1 MNKAITKFNSQL
13 GRYEPS
19 SSSTKEL
26 HGNSLNIG
34 VKQQKKTYKLGLHSH
49 YWVRPRHLNRLR

>member
-19 SSSTKEL
+19 SSATKEL
-26 HGNSLNIG
+26 YGNSLNIG
-34 VKQQKKTYKLGLHSH
+34 VKQQEKHTNWDCTLTTG
-49 YWVRPRHLNRLR
+49 